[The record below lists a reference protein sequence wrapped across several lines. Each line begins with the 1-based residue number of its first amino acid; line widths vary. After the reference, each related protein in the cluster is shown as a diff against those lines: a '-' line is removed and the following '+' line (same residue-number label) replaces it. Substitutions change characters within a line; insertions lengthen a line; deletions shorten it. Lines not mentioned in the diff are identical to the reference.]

1 MQEPHPL
8 PDARAQLRAQLLL
21 DVLAG
26 RKTARQAAAALGV
39 SRKTWHEWQQR
50 GLEGMLDA
58 LMDRPTGRPAAE
70 PDPEKDHLQ
79 EQLRQMER
87 QVAALEQSKRIQSLL
102 RPPLPT
108 EPEAGSKKKP
118 PGPS

>member
-8 PDARAQLRAQLLL
+8 PDARAQFRAQLLL

-58 LMDRPTGRPAAE
+58 LIHADRAVEHDTVFRVGR
-70 PDPEKDHLQ
+70 
-79 EQLRQMER
+79 
-87 QVAALEQSKRIQSLL
+87 SLVQCDL
-102 RPPLPT
+102 T
-108 EPEAGSKKKP
+108 
-118 PGPS
+118 